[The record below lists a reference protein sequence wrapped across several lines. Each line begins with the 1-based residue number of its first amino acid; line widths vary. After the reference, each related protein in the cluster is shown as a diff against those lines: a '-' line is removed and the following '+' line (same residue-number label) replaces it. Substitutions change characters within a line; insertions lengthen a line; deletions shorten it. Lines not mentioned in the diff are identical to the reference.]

1 MIVGGV
7 WVAEAERD
15 GWEHWGGSWSV
26 VVVVTM
32 VSTVGT
38 VVGAGGGL
46 VVGRLAGISV
56 VVGDLLGRRWV
67 AVMVVWT
74 VGLRGGA
81 R

>member
-7 WVAEAERD
+7 WVAEAERG
-15 GWEHWGGSWSV
+15 GWEHWGASWSV

-46 VVGRLAGISV
+46 VVGRLAVG
-56 VVGDLLGRRWV
+56 VVGDSLGRCGV
-67 AVMVVWT
+67 AAMVVWT

-81 R
+81 

>member
-46 VVGRLAGISV
+46 VVGRLAGVSV
-56 VVGDLLGRRWV
+56 VVGDSLGRCGV
-67 AVMVVWT
+67 AAMVVWT

-81 R
+81 C